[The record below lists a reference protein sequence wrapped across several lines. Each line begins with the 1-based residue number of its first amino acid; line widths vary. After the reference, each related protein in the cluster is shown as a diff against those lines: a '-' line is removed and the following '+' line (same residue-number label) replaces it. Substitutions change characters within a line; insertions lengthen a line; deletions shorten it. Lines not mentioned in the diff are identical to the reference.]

1 MLKADVLDFTVMEMK
16 CKDVGF
22 NCDYV
27 VKGNNEQ
34 EIMQNAAAHAERD
47 HGIKPA
53 DITEDL
59 KSKIRAN
66 IH

>member
-1 MLKADVLDFTVMEMK
+1 MEFK

-22 NCDYV
+22 NCAWTAT
-27 VKGNNEQ
+27 GTEQ
-34 EIMQNAAAHAERD
+34 EIMQKAAVHAQKD
-47 HGIKPA
+47 HGMKPE

-59 KSKIRAN
+59 KSKIRAK